1 MNYYLD
7 IEILG
12 DRWEEQ
18 QRVLEEMN
26 QEDDQD
32 VED

>member
-7 IEILG
+7 LEILA

-18 QRVLEEMN
+18 QRVLKEMN
-26 QEDDQD
+26 EGGY
-32 VED
+32 ENA

>member
-7 IEILG
+7 LEILA

-26 QEDDQD
+26 EEDGN
-32 VED
+32 VV

>member
-7 IEILG
+7 LEILA

-26 QEDDQD
+26 EE
-32 VED
+32 VE

>member
-7 IEILG
+7 LEILA

-26 QEDDQD
+26 EE
-32 VED
+32 VEYEIL

>member
-7 IEILG
+7 LEILA

-18 QRVLEEMN
+18 QRVLDEMN
-26 QEDDQD
+26 EE
-32 VED
+32 VE

>member
-1 MNYYLD
+1 MTYYLD
-7 IEILG
+7 LEILA

-26 QEDDQD
+26 EE
-32 VED
+32 VE

>member
-7 IEILG
+7 LEILA

-18 QRVLEEMN
+18 QRILAEMN
-26 QEDDQD
+26 EGDCEN
-32 VED
+32 V

>member
-7 IEILG
+7 LEILA

-18 QRVLEEMN
+18 QRVLEEIN
-26 QEDDQD
+26 EGDSNAI
-32 VED
+32 

>member
-1 MNYYLD
+1 MDCYLD
-7 IEILG
+7 LEILA

-26 QEDDQD
+26 EGDY
-32 VED
+32 ENA

>member
-26 QEDDQD
+26 EEE
-32 VED
+32 VEI

>member
-7 IEILG
+7 LEILA

-18 QRVLEEMN
+18 QRVFEEMN
-26 QEDDQD
+26 E
-32 VED
+32 EAE

>member
-7 IEILG
+7 IELLG

-18 QRVLEEMN
+18 QRVLEEITGEEN
-26 QEDDQD
+26 
-32 VED
+32 

>member
-18 QRVLEEMN
+18 QRVLKEMN
-26 QEDDQD
+26 EEE
-32 VED
+32 VK

>member
-26 QEDDQD
+26 KE
-32 VED
+32 EEER

>member
-7 IEILG
+7 LEILA

-26 QEDDQD
+26 E
-32 VED
+32 EAE

>member
-7 IEILG
+7 LEILA

-18 QRVLEEMN
+18 QRVLKEINEE
-26 QEDDQD
+26 
-32 VED
+32 VG

>member
-1 MNYYLD
+1 MDYYLD
-7 IEILG
+7 LEILA

-26 QEDDQD
+26 EE
-32 VED
+32 VE

>member
-26 QEDDQD
+26 KE
-32 VED
+32 VK

>member
-1 MNYYLD
+1 MTYYLD
-7 IEILG
+7 LEILA

-26 QEDDQD
+26 EGDHKND
-32 VED
+32 

>member
-7 IEILG
+7 LEILA

-18 QRVLEEMN
+18 QRVFEGMSK
-26 QEDDQD
+26 EDDNA
-32 VED
+32 V

>member
-26 QEDDQD
+26 E
-32 VED
+32 EEAEI

>member
-7 IEILG
+7 LEILA

-18 QRVLEEMN
+18 QRVLEEIN
-26 QEDDQD
+26 EGDSNA
-32 VED
+32 V

>member
-7 IEILG
+7 LEILA

-26 QEDDQD
+26 EEDSNA
-32 VED
+32 V

>member
-7 IEILG
+7 LEILG

-18 QRVLEEMN
+18 QRVLEEMTEEEN
-26 QEDDQD
+26 
-32 VED
+32 

>member
-7 IEILG
+7 LEILA

-18 QRVLEEMN
+18 QRVL
-26 QEDDQD
+26 QEINEGDY
-32 VED
+32 ENA

>member
-7 IEILG
+7 LEILA

-26 QEDDQD
+26 KGDSNA
-32 VED
+32 V

>member
-7 IEILG
+7 LEILA

-18 QRVLEEMN
+18 QRVFEEMN
-26 QEDDQD
+26 EE
-32 VED
+32 VE

>member
-7 IEILG
+7 LEILA

-18 QRVLEEMN
+18 QRVLEEMSEGDSN
-26 QEDDQD
+26 A
-32 VED
+32 V

>member
-7 IEILG
+7 LEILA

-18 QRVLEEMN
+18 QRILEEMN
-26 QEDDQD
+26 EEDGN
-32 VED
+32 VV

>member
-7 IEILG
+7 LEIFA

-18 QRVLEEMN
+18 QRAFEEMSE
-26 QEDDQD
+26 EDSNA
-32 VED
+32 V

>member
-7 IEILG
+7 LEILA

-26 QEDDQD
+26 EE
-32 VED
+32 VGNV